1 MRKLAAAALVAIAAF
16 LASPAVA
23 DDLEF
28 MLVNETSVSLVGFYV
43 SPASSQHWEENLLDG
58 GSYLAAGYEVGVLIA
73 DGLTTCVYDIRGVF
87 EDGEVVDDL
96 ALDLCDLGE
105 YTFTE

>member
-1 MRKLAAAALVAIAAF
+1 MRKLAVAALVALALAA
-16 LASPAVA
+16 PAVA

-28 MLVNETSVSLVGFYV
+28 MLVNDTSVSLVGFYV